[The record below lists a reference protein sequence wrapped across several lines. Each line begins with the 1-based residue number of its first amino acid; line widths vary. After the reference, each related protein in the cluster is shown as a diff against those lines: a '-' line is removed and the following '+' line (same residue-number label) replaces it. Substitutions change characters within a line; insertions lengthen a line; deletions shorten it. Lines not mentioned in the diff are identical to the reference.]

1 MNAATP
7 SASPSEGT
15 QRVRIAIILNG
26 ISFKK
31 QFFYSK
37 ILPPLEKAFEVR
49 VFETRSK
56 TEAIFLASDAVD
68 KQFRVILA
76 AGGDG
81 TVNQVL
87 NGVLKGREENSDLPI
102 LGVIPLG
109 TGNDFAR
116 ALKLTTDVQPLI
128 TRLTRMV
135 PTTLDVGKIEYQQD
149 GKSGL
154 SYFIN
159 VADAGMGPEV
169 VSRLMDSTRPFGSAV
184 AYYAAIIN
192 TFFSYKPMQVK
203 IKTGTWTW
211 ENQLRTVAIGNGNF
225 YGHGL
230 CIAPDATPD
239 DGLFS
244 TFVCGDVSVLEF
256 IRYSGTLKNSKKIK
270 HPKVSYASATQ
281 LELTSAK
288 PCRIEADGELL
299 GFLPATISILP
310 SRIRFLC

>member
-1 MNAATP
+1 MDAAA
-7 SASPSEGT
+7 ASPSEGT
-15 QRVRIAIILNG
+15 QRVTIAIILNG

-31 QFFYSK
+31 KFFYSK

-56 TEAIFLASDAVD
+56 TEAIFLASDAVE
-68 KQFRVILA
+68 KKFHVILA

-87 NGVLKGREENSDLPI
+87 NGMLHGREEKSDLPI

-116 ALKLTTDVQPLI
+116 TLKLTTDVQQLI
-128 TRLTRMV
+128 NRLTRMA
-135 PTTLDVGKIEYQQD
+135 PNILDVGKIEHQQD
-149 GKSGL
+149 GKSNL

-169 VSRLMDSTRPFGSAV
+169 VNKLMDSSRPFGSAV
-184 AYYAAIIN
+184 AYYAAIIS
-192 TFFSYKPMQVK
+192 TFFSYKPMRVK
-203 IKTGTWTW
+203 IKTETWTW
-211 ENQLRTVAIGNGNF
+211 ENQLRTVAVGNGKF

-239 DGLFS
+239 DGVFS

-256 IRYSGTLKNSKKIK
+256 IRYSGTLKNSKMIV
-270 HPKVSYASATQ
+270 HPKVSYSSATQ
-281 LELTSAK
+281 LELTAAE

>member
-1 MNAATP
+1 MDAATP
-7 SASPSEGT
+7 SSSSSEGT
-15 QRVRIAIILNG
+15 QRVTVAIILNG

-31 QFFYSK
+31 KFFYSK
-37 ILPPLEKAFEVR
+37 ILPPLEKVFQVR

-68 KQFRVILA
+68 KQFNVILA

-81 TVNQVL
+81 TINQML
-87 NGVLKGREENSDLPI
+87 NGVLHGREEKNDLPI

-116 ALKLTTDVQPLI
+116 ALKLTTNVQQLI
-128 TRLTRMV
+128 AMLTRM
-135 PTTLDVGKIEYQQD
+135 TYKTMDVGKIVCQQD
-149 GKSGL
+149 GESSL

-169 VSRLMDSTRPFGSAV
+169 VSRLMESSRPFGSAV
-184 AYYAAIIN
+184 AYYASIIN
-192 TFFSYKPMQVK
+192 TFFSYKPMRVK
-203 IKTGTWTW
+203 IKTEEWTW
-211 ENQLRTVAIGNGNF
+211 ENQLRTLAIGNGNF

-230 CIAPDATPD
+230 CIAPDAKPD
-239 DGLFS
+239 DGVFS

-256 IRYSGTLKNSKKIK
+256 IRYSGTLKNSKKIV
-270 HPKVSYASATQ
+270 HPKVSYSSATQ
-281 LELTSAK
+281 LELTSAE

-299 GFLPATISILP
+299 GFLPATINILP